1 MNTRLVGS
9 LVALLLLL
17 QPAVVLGQTL
27 KPADRGPWEITGFA
41 GGFDD
46 DPEFNPDGSAYFVD
60 PDKNP
65 LFGIGLSYHLPV
77 GFSFGVDGRYAP
89 LVMRPVAG
97 GDTNLDAFL
106 YSGLLAFTIPLHQRF
121 DIYGV
126 GGVSAAQWSPDGHDS
141 ELDVGFTYGGG
152 ARLYLTETFALTGH
166 YRMTQVP
173 KAMEDVSRSVAS
185 LPADETFWGHSFS
198 GGVSIFLGKRD
209 ADGDG
214 VKDRE
219 DECPGTPA
227 GVRVDIR
234 GCPVDSDRDGI
245 PDHMDMCADTP
256 DGARVNS
263 QGCPVD
269 SDGDGIFDG
278 LDRCANTPSGA
289 RVNANGCPL
298 DSDAD
303 GVFDGLD
310 RCPGTPAG
318 TEVDGVGCP
327 LPEPEPEPEPEV
339 FTFEGDVSFD
349 FDSAVLTAAGRARL
363 REIGDLLVTQE
374 DLRVVVAGHTDSLG
388 DAEYNMQLSRTRAEA
403 VRDFLVTS
411 YAQLSAEQFIV
422 EAFGETR
429 PVANNDT
436 EAGRTQNRRVEI
448 IVG

>member
-1 MNTRLVGS
+1 MYTRLVGFI
-9 LVALLLLL
+9 VALLLL
-17 QPAVVLGQTL
+17 QPAVGFGQAV

-46 DPEFNPDGSAYFVD
+46 DPEFNPDGSAFFVD

-65 LFGIGLSYHLPV
+65 LFGLGLSYHVPL

-89 LVMRPVAG
+89 LVLRPAAG
-97 GDTNLDAFL
+97 GNTDMDAFL
-106 YSGLLAFTIPLHQRF
+106 YSGLLGFTIPLHARF
-121 DIYGV
+121 DIFGV
-126 GGVSAAQWSPDGHDS
+126 GGVTAAQWSPAGYDS

-152 ARLYLTETFALTGH
+152 ARLYLTETVALTGH

-173 KAMEDVSRSVAS
+173 KALEDVSQSVAS

-198 GGVSIFLGKRD
+198 GGISIFLGSRD

-214 VKDRE
+214 VNDG
-219 DECPGTPA
+219 DDACPGTPA
-227 GVRVDIR
+227 GVQVDGR
-234 GCPVDSDRDGI
+234 GCPLDSDGDGI

-269 SDGDGIFDG
+269 SDGDG
-278 LDRCANTPSGA
+278 
-289 RVNANGCPL
+289 
-298 DSDAD
+298 
-303 GVFDGLD
+303 VFDGLD
-310 RCPGTPAG
+310 RCPNTPSGAQVDGSGCPVDSDGDGVFNGLDRCPGTPSG

-339 FTFEGDVSFD
+339 FNFSGDVSFD
-349 FDSAVLTAAGRARL
+349 FDSAVLTDAGRTRL
-363 REIGDLLVTQE
+363 REIGDLLVTHE
-374 DLRVVVAGHTDSLG
+374 ELVVVVAGHTDSRG
-388 DAEYNMQLSRTRAEA
+388 NDDYNMRLSRARAEA
-403 VRDFLVTS
+403 VRDFLVRIYPALT
-411 YAQLSAEQFIV
+411 ADQFVV

-436 EAGRTQNRRVEI
+436 EEGRAQNRRVEI
-448 IVG
+448 IVGG